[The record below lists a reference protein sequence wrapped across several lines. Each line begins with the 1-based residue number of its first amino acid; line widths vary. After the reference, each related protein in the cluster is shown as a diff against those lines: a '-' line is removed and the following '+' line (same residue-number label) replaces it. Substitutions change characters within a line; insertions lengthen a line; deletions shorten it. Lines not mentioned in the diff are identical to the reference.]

1 MSNVGKVSGTP
12 YPMLLRPLQEDEG
25 GGWLAEIPDLP
36 GCASDGN
43 TPEEAVRN
51 VLKAQEAWL
60 AVTRE
65 LGREIPMPTPLSEDC
80 SGRLT
85 LRVPRSLHRQLSL
98 SARMEGVTLNELVLH
113 LISCGL
119 GLRVAKT
126 TSQMPNKG

>member
-1 MSNVGKVSGTP
+1 MGNVGKVTGTS

-36 GCASDGN
+36 GCASDGD

-60 AVTRE
+60 AVSRKR
-65 LGREIPMPTPLSEDC
+65 GWDVPKPTPLSEDC

-85 LRVPRSLHRQLSL
+85 LRLPRSLHRQLNL
-98 SARMEGVTLNELVLH
+98 RARMEGVTLNELLLH

-119 GLRVAKT
+119 GIKVAQGFSRAT
-126 TSQMPNKG
+126 DTD